1 MVTSPQLRRRHDP
14 GTTNLLING
23 TVRQDGRGQAA
34 AFCLVYGTILRV
46 DG

>member
-1 MVTSPQLRRRHDP
+1 
-14 GTTNLLING
+14 LING